1 MSSAFIVAD
10 VILKLVL
17 WYYDVS
23 TNTISLLQQYFE
35 MPFHKTFACSLWYTI
50 KWLNRVNIDINE
62 VYKKIIYAPYLRE
75 VTSSRLIHNF
85 A

>member
-1 MSSAFIVAD
+1 MSSAFIVED
-10 VILKLVL
+10 VILKLLL

-35 MPFHKTFACSLWYTI
+35 MPFHKPFACRLWYTI
-50 KWLNRVNIDINE
+50 KWLNRVNIDIN
-62 VYKKIIYAPYLRE
+62 YICKKIMYAPYIRE
-75 VTSSRLIHNF
+75 VTSSQFIHNF